1 MTQAHIVDNYIFNA
15 AAQTVTFL
23 DYPNLKIEGIQL
35 ITNLDSSEIIYQ
47 FNSAAKAGT
56 VEGNVLT
63 LVYDTTVMSNVDKL
77 QIIYN
82 PPEGGIFDVLLTALT
97 QILNPIIREFSGTVV
112 QLATG
117 KKVQAV
123 LSSGDSTLG
132 AVTSVGTLTTLTTC
146 ATVTNTA
153 NLGLL
158 PAENIVRD
166 LEEINYNTGI
176 RSKII

>member
-1 MTQAHIVDNYIFNA
+1 MTQSVIVKRYVFNA
-15 AAQTVTFL
+15 IAQTVTFP
-23 DYPNLKIEGIQL
+23 DYPKLQIEGIKL

-63 LVYDTTVMSNVDKL
+63 LNYDTSGMSDVDKL
-77 QIIYN
+77 AIVYD
-82 PPEGGIFDVLLTALT
+82 PPGGGVYDNLLSALT
-97 QILNPIIREFSGTVV
+97 HILSPIIREFSGVV
-112 QLATG
+112 IQLTSG
-117 KKVQAV
+117 KKVQAN
-123 LSSGDSTLG
+123 LSSVDSTLG

-146 ATVTNTA
+146 STVTNVA

-158 PAENIVRD
+158 PAENIARD